1 MAFNPNEFV
10 EFQAPKRRYQDELRE
25 QVLRRHHYREV
36 IEGMPG
42 GENTV
47 IHLIPSGDTLEE
59 LLVAGACQ
67 TPLKSNPGEKFW
79 PFHGS
84 VGMGEE
90 RTERPEE
97 IRGGRSSRMGC
108 CRARHSVGRPDYSFQ
123 CLNISLNIFLQGRKP
138 CAPHKVLFCLKNM
151 KHIFLIEIY

>member
-79 PFHGS
+79 PFMVRLGW
-84 VGMGEE
+84 VKRGPNAQKKFVEADPPEWAVVE
-90 RTERPEE
+90 RDTVWEGHTIPFN
-97 IRGGRSSRMGC
+97 
-108 CRARHSVGRPDYSFQ
+108 V
-123 CLNISLNIFLQGRKP
+123 
-138 CAPHKVLFCLKNM
+138 
-151 KHIFLIEIY
+151 